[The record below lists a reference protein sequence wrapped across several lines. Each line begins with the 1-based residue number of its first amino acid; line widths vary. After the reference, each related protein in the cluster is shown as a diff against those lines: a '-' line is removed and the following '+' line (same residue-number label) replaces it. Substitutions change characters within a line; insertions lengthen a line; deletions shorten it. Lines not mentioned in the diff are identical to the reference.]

1 MLTSFSRCL
10 KNVSLKCVSSSQKAF
25 CSFLVVQEI
34 FFPQRFVCSND
45 DCAASLVLDSFG
57 RSLAPFHVTSFSSFC
72 NHVPYAPPMQFYG
85 SRSHDIMDD
94 SVLPKHLFPGPMQ
107 PTRRLEH
114 KRSGV
119 QPLVMAVQLIHHMVW
134 SMLMRRSAFSSLHC
148 LCNSAWCRSAS
159 T

>member
-45 DCAASLVLDSFG
+45 DCAASAGPRLLWALSCAFPCHFLFLILQQRAICSANAVLWLPVP
-57 RSLAPFHVTSFSSFC
+57 RHYERQHPAKAPLSLAT
-72 NHVPYAPPMQFYG
+72 AT
-85 SRSHDIMDD
+85 
-94 SVLPKHLFPGPMQ
+94 
-107 PTRRLEH
+107 TRRLEH

-119 QPLVMAVQLIHHMVW
+119 QPLVIAVQLIHHMVW

-148 LCNSAWCRSAS
+148 LCNSAWCRSPS